1 MFGDVDSGQV
11 EQVGRHRVGFRDRDD
26 PVAHTQQ
33 VEDAEVL
40 LALGHPPVAAG
51 DDEQRD
57 VDRAHAGEH
66 VLHEPLMTG
75 DVDEPDLDTRRQG
88 GEREA
93 EIDGESP
100 CLLLRE
106 PVGIGTSE
114 REHER

>member
-1 MFGDVDSGQV
+1 MRRCSSLWGIQPSP
-11 EQVGRHRVGFRDRDD
+11 RR
-26 PVAHTQQ
+26 
-33 VEDAEVL
+33 
-40 LALGHPPVAAG
+40 

-75 DVDEPDLDTRRQG
+75 HVDEPDLDARRQG

-93 EIDGESP
+93 EVDGEAP
-100 CLLLRE
+100 RLLLRE
-106 PVGIGTSE
+106 PVGIGAGE